1 MNIEIRHDP
10 FKRWLEGYKL
20 SDVHTEFDRIFSTH
34 YNSICPD
41 ELQMFISDS
50 YRVNPIFPM
59 MNSFSALYVS
69 NYFLWEFSDT
79 NSMML
84 GVIGSIISGVDI
96 HRKNKKISK
105 FSKEQEKLKIERILL
120 TN

>member
-10 FKRWLEGYKL
+10 LKRWLEGYKL

-41 ELQMFISDS
+41 ELQRFISDS

-59 MNSFSALYVS
+59 MNSFSGLYLS
-69 NYFLWEFSDT
+69 NYFVWGFSDT

-84 GVIGSIISGVDI
+84 GIIGGMISGIGVY
-96 HRKNKKISK
+96 RNNKEISK
-105 FSKEQEKLKIERILL
+105 FSKQQEKLKLERILL
-120 TN
+120 SN